1 MKVQTVLPTFFLV
14 SDLGDEPWRLVD
26 SIGQSLSRF
35 ELEEVVPC
43 YDSVGI
49 YLSVPASESEIRAA
63 LERAVLTPFQS
74 EARQHEIP
82 VCYSI
87 GLDTDEVCER
97 LSCSTSE
104 LIKAHS
110 SLTFRCMAM
119 GFSPGFGYLRPL
131 EEGPL
136 PQLWTLPRSA
146 SPRKTVP
153 AGSVA
158 ITGRQAAVYP
168 QATPGGWNLIGR
180 TPLKMA
186 DLKEGWFRLQTGDA
200 VTFQP
205 IDASTFAEMWEKKH
219 GEPLGSS

>member
-1 MKVQTVLPTFFLV
+1 MKIQTVLPTFFLV
-14 SDLGDEPWRLVD
+14 SDLGEEPWRVVD
-26 SIGQSLSRF
+26 SLSHALAGF

-49 YLSVPASESEIRAA
+49 YLSVPATQSEIRAA
-63 LERAVLTPFQS
+63 LECAVLTHVPN
-74 EARQHEIP
+74 EARHHEIP
-82 VCYSI
+82 VCYLI
-87 GLDTDEVCER
+87 GLDTDDVCDR
-97 LSCSTSE
+97 LSCSLDE
-104 LIKAHS
+104 LIEAHS

-136 PQLWTLPRSA
+136 PQLWTLPRLA
-146 SPRKTVP
+146 SPRKAVP

-205 IDASTFAEMWEKKH
+205 INASTLAEMWEIEH
-219 GEPLGSS
+219 GEPLRPS